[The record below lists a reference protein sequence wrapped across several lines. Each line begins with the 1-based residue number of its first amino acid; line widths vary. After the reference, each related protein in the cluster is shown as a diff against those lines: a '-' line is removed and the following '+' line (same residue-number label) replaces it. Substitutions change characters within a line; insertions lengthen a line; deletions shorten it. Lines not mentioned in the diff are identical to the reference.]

1 MQRGRCD
8 QPRNDYNMTLFNE
21 KNRNE
26 EFDDGIL
33 KYRAA
38 RADCFSLESNAQRFG
53 RVTEALTD
61 TLTAYA
67 EGAKFS
73 LETALTCRAVS
84 SYLREK
90 FPRDADAWRICEEA
104 SLAAIL
110 KSCDNISLTDA
121 RLLILDLPNLLRLP
135 YPAVKEILS
144 AAKQVL
150 SRLIDHDKM
159 NVDWRDFFEMSYIN
173 DLLNIG
179 G

>member
-135 YPAVKEILS
+135 YPEVKDLRN
-144 AAKQVL
+144 AAAQ
-150 SRLIDHDKM
+150 IIPQMM
-159 NVDWRDFFEMSYIN
+159 NVMRTNSLWRDFVETDYIQ
-173 DLLNIG
+173 DLLKTG